1 MEEDMK
7 DFGLM
12 MFKMVLAQKNGM
24 MEVHIKGIMIWE
36 EKKDMENMN
45 GVIEISIEVIGKI
58 INYADWGYII
68 MLMEK
73 NMLGNMIII

>member
-45 GVIEISIEVIGKI
+45 GVIGINIEVIGKI

>member
-24 MEVHIKGIMIWE
+24 MEAHIKGIMIWE